1 MIIDLIRENG
11 SPKPP
16 IDEVSILTLMA
27 VLFIAIIVLIN
38 NAL

>member
-1 MIIDLIRENG
+1 MGLNKNG

-16 IDEVSILTLMA
+16 IDEVSILSLM
-27 VLFIAIIVLIN
+27 VVIFIAIIVLIN